1 LNAPRQPLSNQIKSN
16 QIKMDATNDREQLE
30 FELNRH
36 LTTIEKIKQ
45 ADKALFKYYK
55 DLPNADEWHSYVR
68 PEIDRSLIKLGE
80 IIKEGQILLKQIAD
94 GHEYED
100 MLAEIYLTGD
110 GTILINLAAKI
121 IDETLIGDCTELI
134 VLAFFDSNIELARLL
149 LTRREAFIYDDL
161 FEIIKHVERTQFLG
175 LSRIR
180 LIESTVAAALKN

>member
-1 LNAPRQPLSNQIKSN
+1 
-16 QIKMDATNDREQLE
+16 MDVTNDREQLE

-36 LTTIEKIKQ
+36 LSTIEKIKQ

-80 IIKEGQILLKQIAD
+80 IIKKGQILLKQIAD
-94 GHEYED
+94 GNDYEER
-100 MLAEIYLTGD
+100 LEEIYLTGD
-110 GTILINLAAKI
+110 GTILVALAEEIIN
-121 IDETLIGDCTELI
+121 ETLIGDCTKLI
-134 VLAFFDSNIELARLL
+134 VFAFFVSNIELARLL

-161 FEIIKHVERTQFLG
+161 FEIIKHVEGAQCLG

-180 LIESTVAAALKN
+180 LIESTVATALKN

>member
-1 LNAPRQPLSNQIKSN
+1 MPHDNHCQLKLNQN
-16 QIKMDATNDREQLE
+16 KMDVTNDREQLE

-36 LTTIEKIKQ
+36 LSTIEKIKQ

-80 IIKEGQILLKQIAD
+80 IIKKGQILLKQIAD
-94 GHEYED
+94 GHDYED
-100 MLAEIYLTGD
+100 RLEEIYLTGD
-110 GTILINLAAKI
+110 GTILVALAEEIIN
-121 IDETLIGDCTELI
+121 ETLIGDCTKLI
-134 VLAFFDSNIELARLL
+134 VFAFFVSNIELARLL

-161 FEIIKHVERTQFLG
+161 FEIIKHVEGAQCLG

-180 LIESTVAAALKN
+180 LIESTVATALKN